1 MKETKKKEGIK
12 MYYIN
17 FKLNGK
23 VETQDEYRTLKEAK
37 EMIKEYKMVSSN
49 YYLSTRCTKD
59 WRESKTNK

>member
-1 MKETKKKEGIK
+1 

-23 VETQDEYRTLKEAK
+23 VETQDEYKTLADAK
-37 EMIKEYKMVSSN
+37 KDLKEYKMVSSN

-59 WRESKTNK
+59 WRDSKKWLV

>member
-1 MKETKKKEGIK
+1 

-17 FKLNGK
+17 FKLNK
-23 VETQDEYRTLKEAK
+23 KIETQDEFYTFKEAK